1 LPLKSGF
8 VTIPLYYQKYNERV
22 FIMKQR
28 FKKHVA
34 LILISLMLLSL
45 IGCGKPAST
54 ETTGTTTEAA
64 VTEAPAAS
72 ISDAATTADSTPADA
87 SEEGSDAQTVYPVTV
102 TDQAGREV
110 TIEKEPE
117 SIVSGY
123 YISTSLLLALGL
135 KDKVTGIEA
144 KADKRPIYKLA
155 APEFLELPNVGTA
168 KEFDLETCASLSPE
182 LVILPMKLK
191 DAAQSL
197 SELDIPVLLV
207 NPESEDQLEQMIEL
221 VSTATNTKENADALL
236 SYIDEK
242 KEMLEKDLSGGDAE
256 SVYLAGN
263 SSLLSTAGPAMYQ
276 SGLIELAGGK
286 NAASE
291 ITDTYWAEISYEQL
305 LAWDPSYI
313 ILASDAEYTP
323 EDVLNDENLKECTA
337 VKNGNVYAIPGDIEA
352 LDSPVPG
359 GILASIWLAGILHP
373 DQVSADMYTEERA
386 AFYETF
392 YGIK

>member
-1 LPLKSGF
+1 MKSGF

-242 KEMLEKDLSGGDAE
+242 KEMLEKDLSGVDAE

-373 DQVSADMYTEERA
+373 DEVSADMYTEEKA

>member
-1 LPLKSGF
+1 
-8 VTIPLYYQKYNERV
+8 
-22 FIMKQR
+22 MKQR

-34 LILISLMLLSL
+34 LILIGLMLLSL

-72 ISDAATTADSTPADA
+72 ISDAATMADSTPADA
-87 SEEGSDAQTVYPVTV
+87 SGEDSDTQTVYPVTV

-135 KDKVTGIEA
+135 KAKVTGIEA

-155 APEFLELPNVGTA
+155 SPEFLELPNVGTA

-242 KEMLEKDLSGGDAE
+242 KEMLEKDLSGVDAE

-373 DQVSADMYTEERA
+373 DEVSADMYTEEKA

>member
-1 LPLKSGF
+1 
-8 VTIPLYYQKYNERV
+8 
-22 FIMKQR
+22 MKQR

-54 ETTGTTTEAA
+54 DTTTTTEAA

-168 KEFDLETCASLSPE
+168 KEFDLETCAFLSPE

-221 VSTATNTKENADALL
+221 VSTATNTKGNADALL
-236 SYIDEK
+236 SYID
-242 KEMLEKDLSGGDAE
+242 
-256 SVYLAGN
+256 
-263 SSLLSTAGPAMYQ
+263 
-276 SGLIELAGGK
+276 
-286 NAASE
+286 
-291 ITDTYWAEISYEQL
+291 
-305 LAWDPSYI
+305 
-313 ILASDAEYTP
+313 
-323 EDVLNDENLKECTA
+323 
-337 VKNGNVYAIPGDIEA
+337 
-352 LDSPVPG
+352 
-359 GILASIWLAGILHP
+359 
-373 DQVSADMYTEERA
+373 
-386 AFYETF
+386 
-392 YGIK
+392 

>member
-1 LPLKSGF
+1 LKSGF

-45 IGCGKPAST
+45 IGCSKPAST
-54 ETTGTTTEAA
+54 DTTTTTEAA

-242 KEMLEKDLSGGDAE
+242 KEMLEKDLSGVDAK

-373 DQVSADMYTEERA
+373 DQVSADMYTEEKA